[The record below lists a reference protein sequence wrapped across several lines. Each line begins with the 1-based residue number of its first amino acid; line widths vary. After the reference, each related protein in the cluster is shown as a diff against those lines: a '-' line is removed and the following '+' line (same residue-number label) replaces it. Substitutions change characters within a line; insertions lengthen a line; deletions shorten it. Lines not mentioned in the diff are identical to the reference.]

1 MSCILR
7 FLERG
12 FTVASLIIYSGGF
25 LSLIKSGGASEGEA
39 ELLAETDS
47 TLVLIVFQLIY
58 VVTFVLLVLR
68 WKKVFFVLKADK
80 IIWILLGFAV
90 ASILWSIDPVITFVR
105 CVALIGTSLFGLYL
119 ATRYSLEEQLQILA
133 LTFGV
138 VIALSFISILL
149 LPQYGIMAAAHAGAW
164 RGIYNH
170 KNVLGKMMVLSSL
183 IFLMQTSVS
192 KRRMLSWAG
201 LSLSIVLL
209 VFAKSSA
216 AYVSFLVLAV
226 VFLIFKILRWQYEL
240 MIPALLVVLMS
251 GGSLLLLLTEH
262 ADKLLKLA
270 GKDPTLTGRTDFWIL
285 VLNNIW
291 KHPWL
296 GYGYGSFWQ
305 DSNSDAALIRYAVG
319 WGVPNAHNGLLD
331 LGLDLGVLGLV
342 ILLISLFGTIIQA
355 LVLLRKT
362 KSSVYIWPLL
372 FIANMVFANLTET
385 TLMVRNDV
393 FWVIYIALALS
404 LQIPPED
411 ALKDFNRTTV

>member
-355 LVLLRKT
+355 LVLLRKN